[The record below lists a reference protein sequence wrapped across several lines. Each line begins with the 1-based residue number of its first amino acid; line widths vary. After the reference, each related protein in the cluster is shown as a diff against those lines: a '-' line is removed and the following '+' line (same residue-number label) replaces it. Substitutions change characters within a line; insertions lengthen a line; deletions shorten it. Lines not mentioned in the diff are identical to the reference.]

1 MSVVLSVLALVVLST
16 GSMVCKGRERGKVGL
31 AELRTDSQQ
40 SGVAAAAAVAGAEA
54 AKAAF

>member
-1 MSVVLSVLALVVLST
+1 MSVVLSVLASVVLST
-16 GSMVCKGRERGKVGL
+16 RSLVRKGGERGKLVL